1 MEQPKKEKKKGTITV
16 TPVATG
22 SLNGDYLELTPEE
35 IKRNKSVKQQSTTDK
50 FKKNLEETQKIKM
63 VDGKAEPMGYE
74 KKLDIAP
81 VNSGRKSREID
92 GKGNVIREVR
102 AGSDEEKEMIRKHN
116 QQRTNTNRSRQRGSE
131 VVNYQTE
138 EQWTGNPVYEDKLAE
153 QEAGK
158 QQRERMAKKVKV
170 IKK

>member
-1 MEQPKKEKKKGTITV
+1 MEQPKKEKKITV
-16 TPVATG
+16 KKVG
-22 SLNGDYLELTPEE
+22 NGNLNGELELTPEE
-35 IKRNKSVKQQSTTDK
+35 VLRNRSVKEQSTTDK
-50 FKKNLEETQKIKM
+50 FKKNLEETQKVKM

-81 VNSGRKSREID
+81 ADSGRKSREID

-116 QQRTNTNRSRQRGSE
+116 QQKKQTESSRKRSSE

-153 QEAGK
+153 QSAGR
-158 QQRERMAKKVKV
+158 QQRERMALKVKV
-170 IKK
+170 AKK

>member
-35 IKRNKSVKQQSTTDK
+35 VKRNKSVKQQSTTDD

-63 VDGKAEPMGYE
+63 VDGKAEPMPYE
-74 KKLDIAP
+74 KRLDIAP
-81 VNSGRKSREID
+81 VGSGRKSRRYD
-92 GKGNVIREVR
+92 GKGNVIGEVR
-102 AGSDEEKEMIRKHN
+102 PGSDEEKEMIKKHN
-116 QQRTNTNRSRQRGSE
+116 QEMNQTNRSRQRGSE

-153 QEAGK
+153 QASAKAQKEK
-158 QQRERMAKKVKV
+158 MATKVKV
-170 IKK
+170 AK